1 MVFEGFEYINVP
13 SVVDDQI
20 QVPEASID
28 HLLVAIQKIR
38 RNFDV
43 SQTCL
48 VSIIIDLGTL

>member
-20 QVPEASID
+20 QVPEAGID

-38 RNFDV
+38 CNFDV